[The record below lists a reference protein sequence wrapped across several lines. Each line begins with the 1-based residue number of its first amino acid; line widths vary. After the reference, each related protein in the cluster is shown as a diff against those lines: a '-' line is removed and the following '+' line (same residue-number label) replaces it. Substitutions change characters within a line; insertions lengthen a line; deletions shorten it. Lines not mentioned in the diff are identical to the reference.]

1 MALKPNVPSPAGNN
15 YREAKVTPP
24 KASPD
29 PAKASTR
36 ENLNTTF
43 GKPQKDK

>member
-1 MALKPNVPSPAGNN
+1 MLNNPKAGTPAEPSP
-15 YREAKVTPP
+15 KQP
-24 KASPD
+24 SPD

-43 GKPQKDK
+43 GAPNEDK